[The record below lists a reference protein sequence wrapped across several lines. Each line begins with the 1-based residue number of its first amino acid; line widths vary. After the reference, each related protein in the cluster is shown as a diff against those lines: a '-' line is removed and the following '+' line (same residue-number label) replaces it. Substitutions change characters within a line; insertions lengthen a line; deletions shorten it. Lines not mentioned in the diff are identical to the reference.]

1 MTKVLSLFAIL
12 TLATTLAF
20 SQAAD
25 RPATTTEPDA
35 NGPAATR
42 TDEARNDHNWG
53 WIGLIGLAGLAGL
66 AGRRKHEEIG
76 RRDRHATKIRPAA

>member
-25 RPATTTEPDA
+25 RPATTDRDA
-35 NGPAATR
+35 NAIQAWRPVLLI
-42 TDEARNDHNWG
+42 NDVLN
-53 WIGLIGLAGLAGL
+53 
-66 AGRRKHEEIG
+66 RRSG
-76 RRDRHATKIRPAA
+76 A